1 MASNYSGKFVGVR
14 PSGSS
19 GNYTFLPA
27 PSTYKMTASTLV
39 DSARNSEGFVIGN
52 VIRSGVRKVEM
63 SWNFLTQEQY
73 SLIAQLF
80 EGDDKFFNE
89 VIYYDT
95 ITGQMETKQMY
106 VGDRVSDSA
115 QIVASYDNNGNITKI
130 NGYANVSLSL
140 IEV

>member
-1 MASNYSGKFVGVR
+1 MASNYNGKFVGVR

-27 PSTYKMTASTLV
+27 PSTYKMTSSTLV
-39 DSARNSEGFVIGN
+39 DSARNSEGVVVGN
-52 VIRSGVRKVEM
+52 VIRSGVRKVEL

-73 SLIAQLF
+73 TLIASFFDTNFFF
-80 EGDDKFFNE
+80 ECY
-89 VIYYDT
+89 YYDT

-115 QIVASYDNNGNITKI
+115 QIVASYDSNGNITKI